1 MGGCDEDFTVL
12 FDSENG
18 LLIGCVDEIVVGVCV
33 QIKKDELMQGFGV
46 SSDELCGVKIEI
58 LIEK

>member
-1 MGGCDEDFTVL
+1 M
-12 FDSENG
+12 
-18 LLIGCVDEIVVGVCV
+18 IGCVDEIVVGVCF